1 MKCSDCGGKIPAGA
15 KYCSYCGAEI
25 KSVFEEK
32 SMDAPSAGFALLSYL
47 IPPAGFVFFLVWK
60 KKYPLKAKYS
70 GIGAL
75 IGLIAMALL
84 LVPSMYRLWKLF
96 F

>member
-32 SMDAPSAGFALLSYL
+32 SMDARAQVLRFWLL
-47 IPPAGFVFFLVWK
+47 IPPPVLFSSSFGR
-60 KKYPLKAKYS
+60 KYPLKAKYS

-84 LVPSMYRLWKLF
+84 LVPSCIGSGNYF
-96 F
+96 

>member
-47 IPPAGFVFFLVWK
+47 IPPAGFVFFLV
-60 KKYPLKAKYS
+60 
-70 GIGAL
+70 
-75 IGLIAMALL
+75 
-84 LVPSMYRLWKLF
+84 
-96 F
+96 